1 MILLSPSAIKQV
13 LYLFHGGRWRRSHV
27 RSSALDSMCCRLVF
41 KLVSRRLKPRQV
53 CRTSL
58 AGSQWG
64 RRHWR
69 SIHPPCQCNQSKG
82 YIANQVCRYV
92 TLLEASGGDATG
104 AQSTCQEQET
114 LLIHTPP
121 PWRVNK
127 IEGMQGEGIYTQYV
141 VKGTGDKGQPS
152 KRLVLFAQKL
162 SKKYNGRRDKTS

>member
-82 YIANQVCRYV
+82 YIANQVGRNV

-104 AQSTCQEQET
+104 AQSTCLHTYQCSNEQAILRYT
-114 LLIHTPP
+114 NAPGGTPKTAKSATQRP
-121 PWRVNK
+121 K
-127 IEGMQGEGIYTQYV
+127 ISINALRHSIKQ
-141 VKGTGDKGQPS
+141 
-152 KRLVLFAQKL
+152 
-162 SKKYNGRRDKTS
+162 